1 MGLKNTKNALAHAG
15 AKDPRLWMLKFVKKI
30 VKTRPRLLKKSA
42 EITKPVSKMSGTTT
56 WDAQLDASLLIN
68 RLTVKQP
75 VRKKVPQPRRSAKK
89 ATKLATKKSMKCTKN
104 ALLDASLV
112 ASPLTARQRAIKK
125 LPLPSKTAK
134 RVTKN
139 ATRRSKICIK
149 NAPCPVKRTKF

>member
-15 AKDPRLWMLKFVKKI
+15 AKDLTLWILKFAKKI
-30 VKTRPRLLKKSA
+30 VKKRPQLLKKSA
-42 EITKPVSKMSGTTT
+42 EMTKPVSKMSGTNIKN
-56 WDAQLDASLLIN
+56 AQLDAS
-68 RLTVKQP
+68 P
-75 VRKKVPQPRRSAKK
+75 
-89 ATKLATKKSMKCTKN
+89 
-104 ALLDASLV
+104 V